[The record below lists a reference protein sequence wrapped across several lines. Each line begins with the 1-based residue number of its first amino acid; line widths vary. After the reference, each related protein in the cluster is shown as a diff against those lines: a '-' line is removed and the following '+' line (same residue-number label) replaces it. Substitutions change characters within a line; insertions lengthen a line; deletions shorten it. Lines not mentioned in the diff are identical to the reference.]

1 MNILVCFKY
10 IHDEDEITFKADR
23 TVDVKDAPW
32 VVSPYDLNTIEA
44 AMKLAAAVG
53 DSKVTMMTVAGEVLD
68 NSKMKKTALSRGPAD
83 MLAVKADGAEE
94 MDNFAVASLLKSAIE
109 KQGDFDLVLCGE
121 GSGDMYSQQLGNVLG
136 GALGWP
142 TLNVVTALRYE
153 DGKLIA
159 ERTDGARTE
168 TFAITGKA
176 VISVASDIC
185 RPRIPTMKEIM
196 GAGKKPVTILAAAD
210 LEGAPSVT
218 EVGSVL
224 APVKAQRKLVKFHEA
239 EEEEFAEFINALKAN
254 I

>member
-1 MNILVCFKY
+1 
-10 IHDEDEITFKADR
+10 
-23 TVDVKDAPW
+23 
-32 VVSPYDLNTIEA
+32 
-44 AMKLAAAVG
+44 MKLAAAVG
-53 DSKVTMMTVAGEVLD
+53 DSKVTMMTVAGDVLD

-83 MLAVKADGAEE
+83 MLAVKADGAEGL
-94 MDNFAVASLLKSAIE
+94 DNFAVATLLKSAIE

-168 TFAITGKA
+168 TFAISGKA

-196 GAGKKPVTILAAAD
+196 GAGKKPVTIINAAD
-210 LEGAPSVT
+210 LEGAASVT

-239 EEEEFAEFINALKAN
+239 EEEEFAEFINVLKAN

>member
-1 MNILVCFKY
+1 
-10 IHDEDEITFKADR
+10 
-23 TVDVKDAPW
+23 
-32 VVSPYDLNTIEA
+32 
-44 AMKLAAAVG
+44 MKLAAAVG

-94 MDNFAVASLLKSAIE
+94 MDNLAVAMLLKSAIE

-159 ERTDGARTE
+159 ERTDGAAYVFYKEGVATDGARTE
-168 TFAITGKA
+168 TFAISGKA

-196 GAGKKPVTILAAAD
+196 GAGKKPVTIIAAAD

-239 EEEEFAEFINALKAN
+239 EEEEFAEFINVLKAN